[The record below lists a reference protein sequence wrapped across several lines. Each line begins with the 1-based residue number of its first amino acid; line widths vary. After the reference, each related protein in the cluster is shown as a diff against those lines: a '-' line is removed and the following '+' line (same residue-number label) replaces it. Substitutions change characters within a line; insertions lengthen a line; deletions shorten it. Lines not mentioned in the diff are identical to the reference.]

1 MCKIFKGII
10 CLDDGK
16 HSFIAIKNRSIVN
29 NSGCLPSGLTDIWK
43 HSLP

>member
-10 CLDDGK
+10 CLDYGK
-16 HSFIAIKNRSIVN
+16 HSFIAIKYRSIVN
-29 NSGCLPSGLTDIWK
+29 NSGYLPSGLTDIWK